1 MASSIEISLF
11 FTWASISFPA
21 LCFDESMCPL
31 IMLAFNASSSLQN
44 ILPLDL
50 QNGSTSLYSL
60 IFDSIGTFFTTVDG
74 FWVALP
80 CPQISLFLLL
90 FVVTTQLRARTESC
104 ELRIRNRLKAFL
116 SRFLS
121 LLGSELKGRD
131 SELEDLEAMLHS
143 QTYKLGEPGIK

>member
-1 MASSIEISLF
+1 
-11 FTWASISFPA
+11 
-21 LCFDESMCPL
+21 MCPL

-60 IFDSIGTFFTTVDG
+60 IFDSIDTFFTTVDG

-80 CPQISLFLLL
+80 GPQISLFLL
-90 FVVTTQLRARTESC
+90 FYVVTTQLRAGRSESC

-116 SRFLS
+116 SRFLC
-121 LLGSELKGRD
+121 LLGSEFKRRD

-143 QTYKLGEPGIK
+143 QTYKPGEPGIK

>member
-1 MASSIEISLF
+1 M
-11 FTWASISFPA
+11 PA
-21 LCFDESMCPL
+21 
-31 IMLAFNASSSLQN
+31 SLQN

-50 QNGSTSLYSL
+50 QDGSTSLYSL
-60 IFDSIGTFFTTVDG
+60 ILDSIDTFFTTVDG

-80 CPQISLFLLL
+80 SPQLSLFFLL
-90 FVVTTQLRARTESC
+90 FVVTTQLRARSESC
-104 ELRIRNRLKAFL
+104 ELRICNRLKAFL

-121 LLGSELKGRD
+121 LLGSEFKGRD

>member
-1 MASSIEISLF
+1 
-11 FTWASISFPA
+11 
-21 LCFDESMCPL
+21 
-31 IMLAFNASSSLQN
+31 MLAFNASSSLQN

-60 IFDSIGTFFTTVDG
+60 IFDSIVDG

-80 CPQISLFLLL
+80 GPQISLFLL
-90 FVVTTQLRARTESC
+90 FYVVTTQLRAGRSESC

-121 LLGSELKGRD
+121 LLGSEFKGRD

>member
-1 MASSIEISLF
+1 
-11 FTWASISFPA
+11 
-21 LCFDESMCPL
+21 
-31 IMLAFNASSSLQN
+31 MLAFNASSSLQN

-80 CPQISLFLLL
+80 GPQISLFLLL
-90 FVVTTQLRARTESC
+90 FVVTTQLRARSESC
-104 ELRIRNRLKAFL
+104 ELRIPNRLKAFL
-116 SRFLS
+116 SRFRS
-121 LLGSELKGRD
+121 PLGSELKERD

>member
-1 MASSIEISLF
+1 
-11 FTWASISFPA
+11 
-21 LCFDESMCPL
+21 
-31 IMLAFNASSSLQN
+31 MLAFNASSSLQN
-44 ILPLDL
+44 ILPLEL

-60 IFDSIGTFFTTVDG
+60 IFDSIGTFFATVDG

-80 CPQISLFLLL
+80 GHQISLFLLL
-90 FVVTTQLRARTESC
+90 FVVTKQLRARSESC
-104 ELRIRNRLKAFL
+104 ELRIANRLKAFL

-131 SELEDLEAMLHS
+131 SELEDLEAMLHP

>member
-1 MASSIEISLF
+1 
-11 FTWASISFPA
+11 
-21 LCFDESMCPL
+21 
-31 IMLAFNASSSLQN
+31 MLAFNASSSLQN

-60 IFDSIGTFFTTVDG
+60 IFDSIDTFFTNVDG

-80 CPQISLFLLL
+80 GPQISLFLLF
-90 FVVTTQLRARTESC
+90 FVVTTQLRAGRSESC
-104 ELRIRNRLKAFL
+104 ELRIRNRLIAFL

-121 LLGSELKGRD
+121 LLGSEFKGRD

-143 QTYKLGEPGIK
+143 

>member
-1 MASSIEISLF
+1 
-11 FTWASISFPA
+11 
-21 LCFDESMCPL
+21 MCPL

-60 IFDSIGTFFTTVDG
+60 IFDSIGTFFATVDG

-80 CPQISLFLLL
+80 GPQISLFLLL
-90 FVVTTQLRARTESC
+90 FVVTTQLRAKSESC
-104 ELRIRNRLKAFL
+104 ELRIPNRLKAFL